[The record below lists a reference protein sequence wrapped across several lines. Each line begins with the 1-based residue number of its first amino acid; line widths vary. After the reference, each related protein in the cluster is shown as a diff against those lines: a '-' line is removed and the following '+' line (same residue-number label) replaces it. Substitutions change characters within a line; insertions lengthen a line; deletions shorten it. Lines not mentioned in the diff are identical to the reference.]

1 LTVTDFPTDQDSVLV
16 VNDDVAMTEA
26 LCRLFR
32 RLGRPVLAVPTRS
45 SALDTMRRTRV
56 KLLVA
61 DVDMPGLDALDFFD
75 RARELCP
82 HSAVIA
88 LGSWRDKARRCRL
101 SNGSTVFSL
110 NKPLKKEELLAVA
123 RKAIGEP
130 SRS

>member
-1 LTVTDFPTDQDSVLV
+1 MVELVGSEDHILV
-16 VNDDVAMTEA
+16 VNNDPAMTEA

-32 RLGRPVLAVPTRS
+32 RLGRPVTSAGTRS
-45 SALDTMRRTRV
+45 GALEAMKRLRV
-56 KLLVA
+56 RLLVA
-61 DVDMPGLDALDFFD
+61 DVDMSGLDALDFFD

-82 HSAVIA
+82 HAAVIA

-110 NKPLKKEELLAVA
+110 NKPLKKEQLLAVA

-130 SRS
+130 RVP

>member
-1 LTVTDFPTDQDSVLV
+1 MADYSEEQDSVLV

-32 RLGRPVLAVPTRS
+32 RLGRPVLAVSTRS
-45 SALDTMRRTRV
+45 GALDAMKKTRV

-82 HSAVIA
+82 ESAVIA

-110 NKPLKKEELLAVA
+110 NKPLKKEALLAVA

-130 SRS
+130 SSP